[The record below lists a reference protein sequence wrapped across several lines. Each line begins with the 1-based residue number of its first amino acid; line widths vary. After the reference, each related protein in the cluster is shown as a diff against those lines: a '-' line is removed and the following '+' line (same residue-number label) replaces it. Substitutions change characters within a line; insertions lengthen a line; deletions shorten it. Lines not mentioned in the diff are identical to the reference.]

1 MGGQHQGRDAAQSSQ
16 LKGKETMVVELSG
29 TAQPK
34 QKSNTNGNQKFKFP
48 PKVYSF
54 KDEHVV
60 TIFHLLH
67 KGNKLKLP
75 EVRRPSEVGPINDHN
90 CKLT

>member
-1 MGGQHQGRDAAQSSQ
+1 MGVNTKERDATQSSQ
-16 LKGKETMVVELSG
+16 SKGKETMIVELLG
-29 TAQPK
+29 TAQLR
-34 QKSNTNGNQKFKFP
+34 QKDNTNGNQEFKFP

-60 TIFHLLH
+60 AIFHLLH

-75 EVRRPSEVGPINDHN
+75 EVR
-90 CKLT
+90 

>member
-1 MGGQHQGRDAAQSSQ
+1 MAI
-16 LKGKETMVVELSG
+16 ELSG

-34 QKSNTNGNQKFKFP
+34 QKSNTNVNQEFKFP

-54 KDEHVV
+54 KNVQVV
-60 TIFHLLH
+60 AIFHLLH

-75 EVRRPSEVGPINDHN
+75 EAWRPNEVGAYNWS
-90 CKLT
+90 KLLPLS